1 MSQTLCCVC
10 YVGRPV
16 SLSTIAV
23 INSARQVLER
33 ARQKSGMSSPVT
45 PRQSGRV
52 NAVSNAGNIMAVSDL
67 LYLVEQ
73 MLKHAVSHLVTV

>member
-1 MSQTLCCVC
+1 MSQTLCGVC
-10 YVGRPV
+10 NVGRPV

-33 ARQKSGMSSPVT
+33 ARQKSGIGISSPVT

-52 NAVSNAGNIMAVSDL
+52 NAVSKAGNMMAVSDL
-67 LYLVEQ
+67 LYLEQ
-73 MLKHAVSHLVTV
+73 MLKCAVLI